1 MEQLK
6 KLEKT
11 KKYHTV
17 GTIKKTRKNKKI
29 PLSEQLKKKLE
40 KTKKYHT
47 VRTIKKKLE
56 KTKKY
61 HTVGTIKKTR
71 KNKKNTPL
79 SEQLK
84 KN

>member
-1 MEQLK
+1 MIHVQPLFKAKNTFINRMKNKTQKYHTVGTIKK

-17 GTIKKTRKNKKI
+17 G
-29 PLSEQLKKKLE
+29 
-40 KTKKYHT
+40 
-47 VRTIKKKLE
+47 TIKKKLE

-71 KNKKNTPL
+71 KNKKIPYCRN
-79 SEQLK
+79 
-84 KN
+84 N